1 MRIAELSRRT
11 GVPTPTIK
19 YYVRA
24 GLLPPGERTSYNQ
37 AQYDE
42 RHIHRLRLVRA
53 LIETGGLSVT
63 TAREVLAKLDT
74 PGISVLDS
82 IGKVQFAMTA
92 PPRHVHDQAREAA
105 GKEVD
110 ALVERRGWHSVPTN
124 PARQTL
130 ASVLATLRRLDQAA
144 QLEQLLDAYAE
155 AAERIAEAEVNTLL
169 EDTTVDSLAERVVIW
184 TALGDVLLSAVRRI
198 AQESAA
204 TARLASNAPE
214 TARDLSA
221 ELD

>member
-53 LIETGGLSVT
+53 LIETGGLSVG

-82 IGKVQFAMTA
+82 IGKVQFAMTTA
-92 PPRHVHDQAREAA
+92 PRQLDDEAREAA
-105 GKEVD
+105 SKEVD
-110 ALVERRGWHSVPTN
+110 ALIERRGWHSVPTN

-130 ASVLATLRRLDQAA
+130 ASVLAALRRLDQAA
-144 QLEQLLDAYAE
+144 QLDHLLDAYAD
-155 AAERIAEAEVNTLL
+155 AAELIAKADVNTIL
-169 EDTTVDSLAERVVIW
+169 EDAAVDRLAERVVIW
-184 TALGDVLLSAVRRI
+184 TALGDVLLSAVRRV

-204 TARLASNAPE
+204 TARLASNAPQGTPE
-214 TARDLSA
+214 S
-221 ELD
+221 